1 MKKRVENFDNLQKI
15 ASSALMIANKEKVEL
30 RAQVDELAAEVDNLK
45 LQLNRARKVVV
56 NNYIANF

>member
-15 ASSALMIANKEKVEL
+15 ALSALMVANKEKVEL

-45 LQLNRARKVVV
+45 LQLNRARKVAV